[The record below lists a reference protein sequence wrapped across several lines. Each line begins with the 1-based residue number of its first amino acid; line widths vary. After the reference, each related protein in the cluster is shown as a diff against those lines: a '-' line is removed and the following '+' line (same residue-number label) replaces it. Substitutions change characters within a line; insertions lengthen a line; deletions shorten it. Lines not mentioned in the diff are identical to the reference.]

1 MTEDELYE
9 MKRMEELDYIRDYFM
24 YHIYKLNIHNNQ
36 IKSMSDHKDRRNG
49 KYVITVTLK
58 PNDAVLKLEIPIE
71 YYDKI
76 NRIVTTRDTNELKF
90 EEIDK
95 EVK

>member
-24 YHIYKLNIHNNQ
+24 YHIYKLNVHSNQ
-36 IKSMSDHKDRRNG
+36 ITSSSNWKQDD
-49 KYVITVTLK
+49 KYIIEMTLK
-58 PNDAVLKLEIPIE
+58 PNSAKLRLEIPRDF
-71 YYDKI
+71 YDKI
-76 NRIVTTRDTNELKF
+76 NRIVMGRDTNELKF

>member
-1 MTEDELYE
+1 MNEDELYE
-9 MKRMEELDYIRDYFM
+9 NRRMDELDYIQDYFV
-24 YHIYKLNIHNNQ
+24 YHIYKLNVHSNQ
-36 IKSMSDHKDRRNG
+36 ITSSSNWKQGD
-49 KYVITVTLK
+49 KYIIEMTLK
-58 PNDAVLKLEIPIE
+58 PNGAKLRLEIPRD

-76 NRIVTTRDTNELKF
+76 NSVVTTRDTNELKF

>member
-9 MKRMEELDYIRDYFM
+9 NKRMEELEYIQDYFV
-24 YHIYKLNIHNNQ
+24 YHIYKLNVHGNQ
-36 IKSMSDHKDRRNG
+36 IKKSSNWKIGD
-49 KYVITVTLK
+49 KYIIEMTLK
-58 PNDAVLKLEIPIE
+58 PNNAVLRLEIPRD

-76 NRIVTTRDTNELKF
+76 NSIVITRDTNELKF

>member
-24 YHIYKLNIHNNQ
+24 YHIYKLNVHSNQ
-36 IKSMSDHKDRRNG
+36 ITSSSNWKQDD
-49 KYVITVTLK
+49 KYIIEMTLK
-58 PNDAVLKLEIPIE
+58 PNGTKLRLEIPRDF
-71 YYDKI
+71 YDKI
-76 NRIVTTRDTNELKF
+76 NRIVMGRDTNELKF

>member
-1 MTEDELYE
+1 MTEDELYDMRRE
-9 MKRMEELDYIRDYFM
+9 EELGYIQDYFV
-24 YHIYKLNIHNNQ
+24 YHIYKLNVHSNQ
-36 IKSMSDHKDRRNG
+36 ITSSSNWKQDD
-49 KYVITVTLK
+49 KYIIEMTLK
-58 PNDAVLKLEIPIE
+58 PNGAKLRLEIPRD

-76 NRIVTTRDTNELKF
+76 NRIVMGRDTSELKF

>member
-24 YHIYKLNIHNNQ
+24 YHIYKLNVHSNQ
-36 IKSMSDHKDRRNG
+36 ITSSSNWKQGD
-49 KYVITVTLK
+49 KYIIEMTLK
-58 PNDAVLKLEIPIE
+58 PNGAKLRLEIPRD

-76 NRIVTTRDTNELKF
+76 NRIVMGRDTNELKF

>member
-1 MTEDELYE
+1 MTEDELYDMRRE
-9 MKRMEELDYIRDYFM
+9 EELEYIKDYFV
-24 YHIYKLNIHNNQ
+24 YHIYKLNVHSNQ
-36 IKSMSDHKDRRNG
+36 ITSSSNWKQDN
-49 KYVITVTLK
+49 KYIIEMTLK
-58 PNDAVLKLEIPIE
+58 PNGAKLRLEIPRD

-76 NRIVTTRDTNELKF
+76 NRVVMGRDTSELKF